1 MAEYYFELSLKD
13 LCENI
18 VTRNTIFW
26 KYGNILPYENMLQS
40 IAIACS
46 EFTAKHEDKASYNT
60 AYVVADLIDF
70 LGND

>member
-1 MAEYYFELSLKD
+1 
-13 LCENI
+13 
-18 VTRNTIFW
+18 
-26 KYGNILPYENMLQS
+26 MLQS